1 MGRVRLMGRVAE
13 GAGEGNLA
21 RALYFSLAA
30 TEALDRNGWAV
41 KGITLDE
48 PMAGMNPG
56 GVVVFDRGRTPS
68 GRPGGSW
75 GTAEWTIENGTVSF
89 FSGHYDLTR
98 EEAFADF
105 AGRSERRR

>member
-1 MGRVRLMGRVAE
+1 MAAGTS

-48 PMAGMNPG
+48 PMAGLNPG
-56 GVVVFDRGRTPS
+56 GVVVFDRERSPS

-75 GTAEWTIENGTVSF
+75 GTAEWAIENGQVSF
-89 FSGHYDLTR
+89 FSGHYDLTT

-105 AGRSERRR
+105 ASRSERRR